1 MHFCDSAAGPAA
13 GGGRPF
19 PGGTAEGRRLAR
31 SLTAPIRFDG
41 LPEGITRWRLA
52 AALRAAAAALGLGPA
67 MLHLLEH
74 YIDLSRDADWQAGSE
89 PVITRPLIEIAEALG
104 RSERQVRN
112 IEHALAAR
120 GLLAWRDG
128 GNCRRHG
135 RRDPR
140 TGRLLW
146 AYGPTLAPLG
156 ARAAEIIA
164 LAEASRA
171 AAGEARRLRLGLS
184 ALRRRVALMGEAA
197 AHEGNA
203 TVATAAAAA
212 LAAHPA
218 RHRAGEGL
226 DSLRRRHATLS
237 ETAYRLAAAMA
248 PPMTPATAPAPE
260 SAPPPTAAVR
270 AEIRNRPLP
279 GTESVEAMN
288 GYGSSKEKGEHHEA
302 AARTMDIA
310 GARPE
315 AVPLWLAARCAG
327 PALREALRGGEPDW
341 STLVTAARDT
351 SRLMGID
358 EPAWGEAC
366 RVLGRQ
372 RAALCVLI
380 LEHRVTAPQGA
391 VRHPRAYL
399 DAMVRRGARQELRLG
414 PSLRAIAKA
423 AAPPPGLVA

>member
-1 MHFCDSAAGPAA
+1 
-13 GGGRPF
+13 
-19 PGGTAEGRRLAR
+19 
-31 SLTAPIRFDG
+31 
-41 LPEGITRWRLA
+41 
-52 AALRAAAAALGLGPA
+52 

-89 PVITRPLIEIAEALG
+89 PVITRPLIEIAEALD

-120 GLLAWRDG
+120 GLLTWRDG

-140 TGRLLW
+140 SGRLLW

-184 ALRRRVALMGEAA
+184 ALRRRVALLGEAA
-197 AHEGNA
+197 AAQGDA
-203 TVATAAAAA
+203 TVAAAACTA

-218 RHRAGEGL
+218 RHRAGEDL
-226 DSLRRRHATLS
+226 DSLRRRHAALG
-237 ETAYRLAAAMA
+237 ETAERLEAAMA
-248 PPMTPATAPAPE
+248 PPVKPATPPAHTGARPVN
-260 SAPPPTAAVR
+260 PAAR
-270 AEIRNRPLP
+270 EEIRRRPLP
-279 GTESVEAMN
+279 DTESVQAMN
-288 GYGSSKEKGEHHEA
+288 GYSRAAEKSEHRPPPWH
-302 AARTMDIA
+302 A
-310 GARPE
+310 GAE
-315 AVPLWLAARCAG
+315 TADTVPLWLATRCAG
-327 PALREALRGGEPDW
+327 PALREAMGRTEPDW
-341 STLVTAARDT
+341 GTLVAAACDT
-351 SRLMGID
+351 SRLLGID
-358 EPAWGEAC
+358 ETGWGEAC

-380 LEHRVTAPQGA
+380 LEHRVTAAQAP

-399 DAMVRRGARQELRLG
+399 DAMVRRGARQELRLS
-414 PSLRAIAKA
+414 PSLRALARHAGPPATTA
-423 AAPPPGLVA
+423 AWNSP